1 MKNIAF
7 SLTPLRILGVATA
20 ILVMVTGLT
29 PSVQAQTY
37 ATIHGFAGDSQ
48 GDGAGPRASMIL
60 DGSGNLY
67 GTTFQG
73 GAEACE
79 DGCGTV
85 FELAPVSGG

>member
-7 SLTPLRILGVATA
+7 SLTHLRILGVATA
-20 ILVMVTGLT
+20 ILVIVAGST
-29 PSVQAQTY
+29 SSAQAQTY
-37 ATIHGFAGDSQ
+37 TTIHSFAGFNQ
-48 GDGAGPRASMIL
+48 GDGTNPRASMIL